1 MLPPPAEPRPFG
13 RRAFLALGARLAAGC
28 IAVPAALSAPTRAD
42 PASDADPVTAARDEA
57 RWAPIRACYEPSTRF
72 VNVESGYYSPMSATV
87 REVLEADQRRINAL
101 ASWYMRREKEGEHE
115 AVRAEL
121 ARFMRVDADEVALVR
136 NTTEALN
143 TVLQG
148 IDLDVG
154 DEIVACEQE
163 YGSML
168 QVLDQRSRR
177 DGVVPVVIAEPPLDA
192 DVDAIVAHYA
202 AALTPRTRVL
212 LVSHVFYLTGRILPV
227 AAIAAMARARG
238 VFVVCDG
245 AHAFAQLDAR
255 PGDLGVDA
263 YAASLH
269 KWLGAPLG
277 NGVLWLAKRHI
288 ASIWPLFADADV
300 AVDDI
305 RKFEHYGTHP
315 CANVHGIGTALRV
328 HESIG
333 GAFKEERLRYLK
345 ECWTTPLQREPG
357 LRFNTPLHHD
367 GSCALTNVAVDG
379 MTGREAAAALL
390 TRFGVFTV
398 GVRSGVRVAPNLWL
412 TPSDLAPLI
421 DGLRELA
428 RRGR

>member
-1 MLPPPAEPRPFG
+1 M
-13 RRAFLALGARLAAGC
+13 
-28 IAVPAALSAPTRAD
+28 I
-42 PASDADPVTAARDEA
+42 PASDVPLSLDRRALLLRGARIAAGFAAAPVAWQSSALAGAAPTDDPLLAARDEA
-57 RWAPIRACYEPSTRF
+57 RWAPIRACYGPSPHF
-72 VNVESGYYSPMSATV
+72 VNIESGYYSPLSDVVATT
-87 REVLEADQRRINAL
+87 LEHDQRRINAL

-115 AVRAEL
+115 TVRAEL
-121 ARFMRVDADEVALVR
+121 ARFMRVDAEEVALVR

-154 DEIVACEQE
+154 DEILACDQE

-168 QVLDQRSRR
+168 QILDQRARR
-177 DGVVPVVIAEPPLDA
+177 DGVVPIVIDEPPLDA

-212 LVSHVFYLTGRILPV
+212 LVSHLFYLTGRILPV

-277 NGVLWLAKRHI
+277 NGVLWIAKRHI
-288 ASIWPLFADADV
+288 PSIWPLFADAD
-300 AVDDI
+300 AGTHDI

-315 CANVHGIGTALRV
+315 CANVLGIGSALAF
-328 HESIG
+328 HASIG
-333 GAFKEERLRYLK
+333 GAFKEERLRYLR
-345 ECWTTPLQREPG
+345 ECWTEPLRNEPG
-357 LRFNTPLHHD
+357 LRFRMPLHRS
-367 GSCALTNVAVDG
+367 GSCALGTVAVDG
-379 MTGREAAAALL
+379 MTGKEAAAALL
-390 TRFGVFTV
+390 ERFGIFTV
-398 GVRSGVRVAPNLWL
+398 GVRGGVRVAPNLWL
-412 TPSDLAPLI
+412 EPGDLERLVE
-421 DGLRELA
+421 GLRALA
-428 RRGR
+428 RRS